1 MNTFCEMKVDMKWQK
16 FYTVNEKQYT
26 VYNVSGTL
34 LNNISLDSNIL
45 PFHIPYSS
53 PVIRHPQAVIVTP
66 KTIFVKQFNPQN
78 NPVSSKHYWHL
89 ISEIADNRCS

>member
-26 VYNVSGTL
+26 VYYVSGTFYS
-34 LNNISLDSNIL
+34 ITPVWTVTCNIL

-66 KTIFVKQFNPQN
+66 KTLFVKQFHPQN
-78 NPVSSKHYWHL
+78 NPVSSKHH
-89 ISEIADNRCS
+89 